1 MRTQRRRAPSGSR
14 ATVRRL
20 ALVGALPLAL
30 AALAACGSSAS
41 GGVAQQPSTAKGSSS
56 AGVTSWCGPKPV
68 ILGYLDGNGANA
80 WSQESLQQAKLAA
93 AKCKSIKK
101 VLVVDAHFNVQAA
114 NTGLTSLVA
123 RGANAVV
130 IIPDAGASAEL
141 PGIISASR
149 RGVKVVPWAVN
160 PGGSAP
166 QDYVDFVN
174 YNTVHNGV
182 LWAQWLV
189 KALHGKGNIV
199 YLGGPPGNPIDVAQ
213 LTGVIK
219 VLRKYPNMH
228 LLTGYSTKTW
238 PVTNWD
244 PATTETVMAGL
255 LSKFSGTKIDGLIT
269 GDGQSTLGAITAF
282 KDAHLPIPDITGQ
295 ESNGLACAWKAAQGT
310 SSAFQLATSSN
321 RNWMAQVAVMKAVA
335 AVNGRTLNIPNTFK
349 LPLYENSLQGGSLA
363 PHCDKKLPMSALTSS
378 TLKPLSFWLA
388 HANG

>member
-1 MRTQRRRAPSGSR
+1 MRKLRRRARSGPRS
-14 ATVRRL
+14 TGRRL
-20 ALVGALPLAL
+20 VIAGALSVSLTV
-30 AALAACGSSAS
+30 AACGGSSGS
-41 GGVAQQPSTAKGSSS
+41 GSAQPSTSNGSSS
-56 AGVTSWCGPKPV
+56 AGAASWCGPKPV
-68 ILGYLDGNGANA
+68 VLGYLDGNGANA

-93 AKCKSIKK
+93 SKCKSIKQ
-101 VLVVDAHFNVQAA
+101 VLVVDAHFSVQAA
-114 NTGLTSLVA
+114 NSGLTSLVA

-141 PGIISASR
+141 PGIIAATR

-166 QDYVDFVN
+166 NDYVDFVN
-174 YNTVHNGV
+174 YDTVHNGV

-228 LLTGYSTKTW
+228 LLTGYSTTTW

-244 PATTETVMAGL
+244 PAMTQSVMAGL
-255 LSKFSGTKIDGLIT
+255 LAKYSGTPINGIIT

-295 ESNGLACAWKAAQGT
+295 ESNGLACAWQAAQGT

-335 AVNGRTLNIPNTFK
+335 AVNGRTLNIPNTFE
-349 LPLYENSLQGGSLA
+349 LPLYEDSLHGGSMS
-363 PHCDKKLPMSALTSS
+363 PHCDKSQPMSALTSS
-378 TLKPLSFWLA
+378 ILKPLSFWLA